1 MNILPNNLVMISVV
15 ALAVIMNVVSVWLP
29 KKAATAAKILL
40 AAAALTGLFVRL
52 PVGQA
57 ILLTAIGAHAY
68 AAFSELIDRNKRE
81 MRMALRQKLQEV
93 RAVEIVQ
100 RKDARRLAADVALTG
115 LVSLGAVLFFGLAPE
130 TYAAL
135 KVFIVFMMISVSI
148 QTIERAANFYSVR
161 LYWLPEEEHLVV
173 LSRFQP
179 RDFPLRELK
188 EASVWSSPDLLRLHP
203 FFTFMSSHQDYTRSF
218 GQVLKL
224 SFPGETIYLSPDNA
238 VHWHRL
244 LAPFASA
251 SDRTGG
257 KEKKV
262 LPLWHPAVL
271 KRLFWKGYY
280 ASTVKGVSAYTGL
293 LAILL
298 WLKAPAWAVGLFVL
312 LWWGLNFY
320 VSDRVLIAATDAEP
334 ITEGEIFERAQTIF
348 RKAGIPH
355 TRLFSVDS
363 PDYNGFAVGMN
374 IGRGAIMLTTAT
386 LQLPSPSVEAI
397 LAHEAAHIRKRD
409 VLTNQLARFLFIGLL
424 AGMAYL
430 FFDQLKWLAENFK
443 IAMFLLVYVFV
454 FVFPMYLSF
463 IAQWTEVRAD
473 FTGATWLSGG
483 TAQMGQGLTEL
494 AAALDRDLEKSMAHR
509 MADGRSSTGRASSLE
524 RDSWFWRFLEF
535 QFMAHPPLYWRINSL
550 ARSGNWREARRRWL
564 KDRFKESLPS

>member
-93 RAVEIVQ
+93 RVVEIVQ

-257 KEKKV
+257 KEKKGAAFV
-262 LPLWHPAVL
+262 APCRAE
-271 KRLFWKGYY
+271 
-280 ASTVKGVSAYTGL
+280 TVV
-293 LAILL
+293 
-298 WLKAPAWAVGLFVL
+298 
-312 LWWGLNFY
+312 
-320 VSDRVLIAATDAEP
+320 
-334 ITEGEIFERAQTIF
+334 
-348 RKAGIPH
+348 
-355 TRLFSVDS
+355 
-363 PDYNGFAVGMN
+363 
-374 IGRGAIMLTTAT
+374 
-386 LQLPSPSVEAI
+386 
-397 LAHEAAHIRKRD
+397 
-409 VLTNQLARFLFIGLL
+409 
-424 AGMAYL
+424 
-430 FFDQLKWLAENFK
+430 
-443 IAMFLLVYVFV
+443 
-454 FVFPMYLSF
+454 
-463 IAQWTEVRAD
+463 
-473 FTGATWLSGG
+473 
-483 TAQMGQGLTEL
+483 
-494 AAALDRDLEKSMAHR
+494 
-509 MADGRSSTGRASSLE
+509 LE
-524 RDSWFWRFLEF
+524 RLLCLNR
-535 QFMAHPPLYWRINSL
+535 
-550 ARSGNWREARRRWL
+550 
-564 KDRFKESLPS
+564 